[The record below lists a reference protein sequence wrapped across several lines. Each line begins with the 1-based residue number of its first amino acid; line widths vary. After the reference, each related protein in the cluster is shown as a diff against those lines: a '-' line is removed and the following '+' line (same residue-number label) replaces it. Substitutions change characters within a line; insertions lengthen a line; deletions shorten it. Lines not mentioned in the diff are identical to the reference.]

1 MHTTS
6 KAAGSNFQTLFGVRE
21 VSAFVV
27 YDSIQ
32 QLHSVHV
39 LCAIIHQSC
48 IPLQWPPRTYVS
60 VLVLEDEESI
70 ILSIYKPSI
79 DTALHRIVVPLAFG
93 SLRVQAYA
101 LRLFGD
107 SQILRTQN
115 RNFDVVL

>member
-1 MHTTS
+1 MYLS
-6 KAAGSNFQTLFGVRE
+6 L
-21 VSAFVV
+21 
-27 YDSIQ
+27 Y
-32 QLHSVHV
+32 
-39 LCAIIHQSC
+39 
-48 IPLQWPPRTYVS
+48 Y
-60 VLVLEDEESI
+60 EDEESI

-107 SQILRTQN
+107 SQILSTQN